1 MRYISTRGKAPE
13 LGFEDVLLTGLARDG
28 GLYVPKTWPTL
39 TPADLKRLA
48 GLSYAETAF
57 EVCRLFTGDAFDD
70 ATLKGIMD
78 EVYGGFGH
86 SAVAPLKQLDGNLWM
101 MELFHG
107 PTLAFKD
114 YAMQVLGRMFDHVL
128 TKRGEKVT
136 IVGATSG
143 DTGSAA
149 IEAFRD
155 SANAEIFIF
164 FPKGRVSPVQQ
175 HQMTTV
181 DAPNVHA
188 IALEGTFDDC
198 QDMVKALFNDIAFR
212 DKHNLS
218 GVNSINWARILP
230 QVVYYVTSALSIGA
244 TAERPVSFVVPTGN
258 FGNIFAAYAAKQ
270 MGLPIDRMVVATN
283 QNDILSR
290 FLASGE
296 MKLEGVQ
303 PSISPSMDIQ
313 VSSNF
318 ERFLFDLF
326 DRDGTAVTDALS
338 SFRETGSFSISQGML
353 DRARAEFDGFRTD
366 EAGTKATIKAVYE
379 ETGEITDPHSAV
391 SLGAARQ
398 ARESGAIGMD
408 KPMISLA
415 CAHPAKFP
423 DAVESAIG
431 QRPALPPRLADLL
444 EREERMTVLAN
455 DYGTVS
461 THIAGIVAIKE
472 NAA

>member
-28 GLYVPKTWPTL
+28 GLYVPKTWPQL
-39 TPADLKRLA
+39 SAADLTRLS
-48 GLSYAETAF
+48 GLTYAETAF
-57 EVCRLFTGDAFDD
+57 EICRLFTGDAFDD
-70 ATLKGIMD
+70 ATLKQIMD
-78 EVYGGFGH
+78 EVYGSFGH
-86 SAVAPLKQLDGNLWM
+86 TAVAPLKQLDANLWM

-128 TKRGEKVT
+128 AKRGEKVT

-149 IEAFRD
+149 IQAFRD
-155 SANAEIFIF
+155 RSNAEIFIF

-181 DAPNVHA
+181 HAPNVHA

-198 QDMVKALFNDIAFR
+198 QDMVKALFNDADFR
-212 DKHNLS
+212 DRHNLS
-218 GVNSINWARILP
+218 AVNSINWARILP
-230 QVVYYVTSALSIGA
+230 QVVYYVTSALSVGA
-244 TAERPVSFVVPTGN
+244 TADRPVSFVVPTGN

-270 MGLPIDRMVVATN
+270 MGLPIDRLVVATN

-290 FLASGE
+290 FLSSGE
-296 MKLEGVQ
+296 MKLEGVM

-318 ERFLFDLF
+318 ERFLFDLY
-326 DRDGTAVTDALS
+326 DRDGAAVTEVLTG
-338 SFRETGSFSISQGML
+338 FRKDGSFSISQGML
-353 DRARAEFDGFRTD
+353 EKARAVFDGYRTD
-366 EAGTKATIKAVYE
+366 EAETKATIKAVFE

-391 SLGAARQ
+391 SLGAARK
-398 ARESGAIGMD
+398 ARASGAIGTEM
-408 KPMISLA
+408 PLISLA
-415 CAHPAKFP
+415 CAHAAKFP
-423 DAVESAIG
+423 DAVEAATGI
-431 QRPALPPRLADLL
+431 RPALPARLSDLL

-461 THIAGIVAIKE
+461 THIAGIVSGKE

>member
-39 TPADLKRLA
+39 TQADLKRLA

-78 EVYGGFGH
+78 EVYGSFEH

-128 TKRGEKVT
+128 TRRGETVT

-318 ERFLFDLF
+318 ERYLFDLF
-326 DRDGTAVTDALS
+326 DRDGAAVTEALS
-338 SFRETGSFSISQGML
+338 SFRETGHFSVSQGML

-398 ARESGAIGMD
+398 ARASGAIGTGT
-408 KPMISLA
+408 PMISLA

-431 QRPALPPRLADLL
+431 LRPALPPRLADLL

-461 THIAGIVAIKE
+461 THIAGIVATKE